1 MKKESKSSAPT
12 MLDKNWVLKRKRRK
26 LPIGPDQSSGKEQSN
41 GKEDNPATS
50 ESSRSASAKRMLKT
64 EEGTAQ
70 FSSKKKGHD
79 GVSYLLCPIICLWI
93 VYLQSNIYKEGP
105 NRKSTASNIF
115 YFFYISIYLD
125 YFTVDR
131 FVSLEV

>member
-12 MLDKNWVLKRKRRK
+12 MLNKNWVLKRKRRK

-41 GKEDNPATS
+41 GKEDNSVAS

-79 GVSYLLCPIICLWI
+79 GVSHLLCPISCLWI
-93 VYLQSNIYKEGP
+93 VYLQSDIYKEGP
-105 NRKSTASNIF
+105 NRKSTASIIF
-115 YFFYISIYLD
+115 IFYISIYLI